1 MTKNETDAGRS
12 PWALR
17 DIFYENVSALRQDFK
32 IIDKKA
38 YFWLRLLIAIA
49 IALSVYSFQQA
60 ADLSSAYIFAVL
72 AFSPL
77 FFCQGFNYFWQP
89 GSPTL
94 FILLSGVQLF
104 LATWVTHTFTG
115 IFMPDSQSDLA
126 DWLKDAKPD
135 LGWEEIGEIQAQ
147 SAWKAAKD
155 VQVAVERK
163 ANRLKTAEWLIA
175 LSIPCSLAAGASAC
189 FGVTPFELWRF
200 GGIIALSFVLGFG
213 VCLRCFLVGHHQ
225 SL

>member
-77 FFCQGFNYFWQP
+77 
-89 GSPTL
+89 
-94 FILLSGVQLF
+94 ILLSGVQLF